1 MKNESNRVADIC
13 LLSAKAEPPALKGH
27 IQGKLNRVEGNLIA
41 RDTMRCADARSDL
54 REHSV
59 FQCNPLQGQTC
70 FRCLCL
76 VGHPMENSRAF
87 RNNHLRCQAG
97 MAVNAT
103 PESFS
108 LGGETIN
115 KFKI

>member
-1 MKNESNRVADIC
+1 MADVSH
-13 LLSAKAEPPALKGH
+13 LPAKTECPRLNCH
-27 IQGKLNRVEGNLIA
+27 IQETLNKVEGN
-41 RDTMRCADARSDL
+41 TDARSDY
-54 REHSV
+54 REHSAL
-59 FQCNPLQGQTC
+59 QCDPLQGQAC

-76 VGHPMENSRAF
+76 LGHCAENSATF
-87 RNNHLRCQAG
+87 GNNHPGYQAG

-103 PESFS
+103 PELFS